1 MKNLK
6 RNSPATNP
14 VWCAQCCLRIAP
26 YERAAVRKGKAY
38 HQVCYT
44 KINKSR

>member
-6 RNSPATNP
+6 RNNLPNP
-14 VWCAQCCLRIAP
+14 VWCAQCYLRIAP
-26 YERAAVRKGKAY
+26 YERTAVRKGKTY

-44 KINKSR
+44 KITKSR

>member
-6 RNSPATNP
+6 RNSPSSP
-14 VWCAQCCLRIAP
+14 IWCAQCYLRIAP
-26 YERAAVRKGKAY
+26 YERAAVRKGKTY

-44 KINKSR
+44 KIIKSR